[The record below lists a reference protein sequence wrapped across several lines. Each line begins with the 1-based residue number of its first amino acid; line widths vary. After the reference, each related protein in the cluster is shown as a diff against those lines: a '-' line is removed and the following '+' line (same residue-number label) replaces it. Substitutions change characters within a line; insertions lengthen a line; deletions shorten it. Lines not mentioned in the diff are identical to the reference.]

1 MKRATKLAGNI
12 VQAGQKARYDAAC
25 RQLISNK
32 AILAWIL
39 KGCVEEFYGC
49 DIRDIAERYIE
60 GTPEVG
66 TVGVHPDETNEETP
80 AAAGDTITGMNTED
94 TTLTEGKVTYDVRF
108 YALAPKD
115 REQIRLLLNV
125 EAQGDFYPG
134 YPLVKRGFYY
144 CGRMVSA
151 QYGTE
156 FTGSHYEN
164 IRKVYSIWLCMNPP
178 KKQRNCIARYV
189 IRKEDLVG
197 EMREKKENYDLLTV
211 VMVYIGTEEEEN
223 YSGILR
229 LLDVLFTTRISAEMK
244 LEILQKE
251 FGIKMEELETEVERM
266 GNLSDLVERRG
277 IEQGI
282 RQGIEQGIQQGTAQA
297 NANAVRKLMIRLNLT
312 KDEAMQMLELSE
324 ADQEKCRQML

>member
-25 RQLISNK
+25 WQLISNK

-178 KKQRNCIARYV
+178 KRQRNCITRYI
-189 IRKEDLVG
+189 IRKEDLIG

-211 VMVYIGTEEEEN
+211 VMVYIGTEEEKN

-229 LLDVLFTTRISAEMK
+229 LLDVLFTGRISAGQK
-244 LEILQKE
+244 LEILQRE
-251 FGIKMEELETEVERM
+251 FGIRMTEELETEVEHM
-266 GNLSDLVERRG
+266 CNLSDLVERRG
-277 IEQGI
+277 IEQGM
-282 RQGIEQGIQQGTAQA
+282 EQGAAQA
-297 NANAVRKLMIRLNLT
+297 NARAVKNLMDRLKLT
-312 KDEAMQMLELSE
+312 EEEAMQVLRLSE
-324 ADQEKCRQML
+324 ADREKCRRLL

>member
-115 REQIRLLLNV
+115 REQIRLLLDV
-125 EAQGDFYPG
+125 EAQGDFYPV

-223 YSGILR
+223 YSGVLR
-229 LLDVLFTTRISAEMK
+229 LLDVLFTSRISAGRK
-244 LEILQKE
+244 LEILQRE
-251 FGIKMEELETEVERM
+251 FGIRMTEELETEVESM
-266 GNLSDLVERRG
+266 CNLSDLVERRG
-277 IEQGI
+277 IEQGA
-282 RQGIEQGIQQGTAQA
+282 AQA
-297 NANAVRKLMIRLNLT
+297 NARAVKNLMDRLKLT
-312 KDEAMQMLELSE
+312 EEEAMQVLRLSE
-324 ADQEKCRQML
+324 ADREKCRRFL

>member
-1 MKRATKLAGNI
+1 M
-12 VQAGQKARYDAAC
+12 
-25 RQLISNK
+25 
-32 AILAWIL
+32 
-39 KGCVEEFYGC
+39 
-49 DIRDIAERYIE
+49 
-60 GTPEVG
+60 
-66 TVGVHPDETNEETP
+66 
-80 AAAGDTITGMNTED
+80 
-94 TTLTEGKVTYDVRF
+94 TYDVRF

-223 YSGILR
+223 YGGVLK
-229 LLDVLFTTRISAEMK
+229 LLDVLFTGRISAGQK
-244 LEILQKE
+244 LEILQRE
-251 FGIKMEELETEVERM
+251 FGIRMTEELETEVESM
-266 GNLSDLVERRG
+266 CNLSDLVERRG
-277 IEQGI
+277 IEQGMK
-282 RQGIEQGIQQGTAQA
+282 QGIQKGIQQGTAQA
-297 NANAVRKLMIRLNLT
+297 NARAVKNLMDRLKLT
-312 KDEAMQMLELSE
+312 EEEAMQVLRLSE
-324 ADQEKCRQML
+324 ADREKCRRLL